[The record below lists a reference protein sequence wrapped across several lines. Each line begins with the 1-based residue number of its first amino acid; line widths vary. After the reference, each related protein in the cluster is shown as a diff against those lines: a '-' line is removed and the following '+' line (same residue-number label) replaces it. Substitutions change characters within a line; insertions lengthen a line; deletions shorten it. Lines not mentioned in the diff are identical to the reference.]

1 MNKEFS
7 IIIPV
12 YNVANYLDKAI
23 ESVLSQNISADM
35 YEIILVDD
43 GSTDASGDKCD
54 QWENRFP
61 TLIKVIHKKKCG
73 SWLCKKFW
81 TGGRIR

>member
-43 GSTDASGDKCD
+43 GSTDA
-54 QWENRFP
+54 R
-61 TLIKVIHKKKCG
+61 
-73 SWLCKKFW
+73 
-81 TGGRIR
+81 